1 MPDMSETGAEESA
14 PDLAALLERAQTMQA
29 RLAEA
34 REELERSE
42 IEGQSGGGVVKVR
55 ATAAGEYL
63 SVSIDPKA
71 VDPADTEMLEDLV
84 LAALR
89 DATTRIRELSEEALS
104 AVDFGGAAGLFG

>member
-1 MPDMSETGAEESA
+1 MADDSASGSEGVA
-14 PDLAALLERAQTMQA
+14 PDFTAMLERAQSMQA

-42 IEGQSGGGVVKVR
+42 IEGQSGGGIVKVR

-63 SVSIDPKA
+63 SVSIDPSA
-71 VDPADTEMLEDLV
+71 VDPDDVDMLEDLV

-89 DATTRIRELSEEALS
+89 DATARTRELSEATLS